1 MQESELEVL
10 SLFCSS
16 YTSVGHEIAPAT
28 LAKKNLQ
35 LQSGLSW
42 GNDLSRQAVQ
52 AATCRLATLLYVCP
66 LLHGCIWKGRNKVA
80 VRLTATEPRD

>member
-35 LQSGLSW
+35 LQNGLSW
-42 GNDLSRQAVQ
+42 GNDLSRRAVQ
-52 AATCRLATLLYVCP
+52 AATCRLATLVCMP
-66 LLHGCIWKGRNKVA
+66 VA
-80 VRLTATEPRD
+80 TWVHLEG